1 MTFRDP
7 SEERIVENF
16 LEEEGID
23 EEKKTKILGIIKGMG
38 KLFEGS
44 YFLVV
49 TMYYFSVCHVIFFPP
64 CSAVIAPLDWAPAI

>member
-44 YFLVV
+44 YF
-49 TMYYFSVCHVIFFPP
+49 
-64 CSAVIAPLDWAPAI
+64 